1 MTQRTH
7 LIPLPAD
14 LEKFDLHL
22 KTSSDKYTN
31 DVILVLF
38 YNKEKRPVGGILII
52 FSNAVVC
59 ALLYCHDVQKV
70 RPLPS
75 YLPAQID
82 KHWVIEKDGYRI
94 RISCNGV
101 LVLNQTASGGTCDPD
116 FYDQR
121 MYWGQKVS
129 SIRFSIGSQYDTAT
143 DYYFIDSG

>member
-1 MTQRTH
+1 MTQRTQ
-7 LIPLPAD
+7 LIPAD

-22 KTSSDKYTN
+22 KTSSDKYSE
-31 DVILVLF
+31 DAILVLF
-38 YNKEKRPVGGILII
+38 YNKEKREVGGILII

-59 ALLYCHDVQKV
+59 DLLFCHDLEKV

-82 KHWVIEKDGYRI
+82 KHWVIEKNGYRI

-101 LVLNQTASGGTCDPD
+101 LVLDQTASRGTCDEPT

-121 MYWGQKVS
+121 KYWGQKVS
-129 SIRFSIGSQYDTAT
+129 SIRFSIGDHYDTAT
-143 DYYFIDSG
+143 NYYYIDSG